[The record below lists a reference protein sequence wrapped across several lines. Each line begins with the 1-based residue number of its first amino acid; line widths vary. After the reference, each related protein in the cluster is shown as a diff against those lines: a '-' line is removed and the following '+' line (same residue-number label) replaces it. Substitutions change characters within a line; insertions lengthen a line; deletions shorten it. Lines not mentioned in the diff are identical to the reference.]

1 MQRSNTIYNKNV
13 KTKHLS
19 PIAVLFVAL
28 ITASCSKET
37 SSNNLIDDKNKIDIK
52 GSLSNGDMR
61 HPNIEAG
68 YWGKTVYVYFHEYL
82 GECVVSISN
91 RQNHVIFCDTVST
104 GYNTGTQFYMGDQ
117 PMSRYHLVISNGT
130 DSTEGWFNNFKI
142 VAVRPKQ

>member
-1 MQRSNTIYNKNV
+1 MKAKKII
-13 KTKHLS
+13 
-19 PIAVLFVAL
+19 PII
-28 ITASCSKET
+28 ITALLVVSSCMKQYE
-37 SSNNLIDDKNKIDIK
+37 SNSLIDDKNKIDIK

-68 YWGKTVYVYFHEYL
+68 YWSKAVYVYFHDYL